1 MKWVIAEKAFS
12 LEILAKGNMA
22 RLLCSCQLFCVET
35 ISGTTKT
42 YFIVWNFQTVN
53 TFNVSALCQLQD
65 NKETIKQ

>member
-42 YFIVWNFQTVN
+42 YFIV
-53 TFNVSALCQLQD
+53 
-65 NKETIKQ
+65 